1 MKLDLAA
8 ARDATVPDVLPAAG
22 EPFHVLFC
30 GINPGLYSAATGWHF
45 ARPGNR
51 FWPALHQS
59 GFTPRQLKP
68 SEQAELTRYGLG
80 ITNIAPRATAQAAEL
95 TPAELRDGAA
105 RLLALIDA
113 RRPRVIAIAGV
124 TAYRTAFALPRA
136 VIGPQPEPLGAAR
149 LWILPNPSGLNA
161 SWPAPR
167 IAEAFRELKE
177 AVGERL
183 QTLAHHE
190 SGASGNTGAMHHRMP
205 AVAWARHN
213 AVSASCSGAGSFN
226 RKQQLHQMDTTG
238 GTGRLQGKHV
248 LVTGGTTG
256 IGFAIAERFLREG
269 ARVVVTGRN
278 EELGLRAE
286 AALRDAGQ
294 SWFVAADAGDP
305 AAVARSVDLA
315 AGHLGTLD
323 VLVNNAGVGVEAG
336 LLRTPLADYDR
347 LMDVNVRGYLL
358 YAQAA
363 YPYLSRRRGCM
374 IHIAS
379 DAGIWGEQAIGL
391 YSVSKAAV
399 VMLGKML
406 ALEGGPDGVRS
417 NVLCPGDTW
426 PGMRHMAPAGEED
439 RPESG
444 DWPIPPIG
452 RIGEARDVA
461 AAAVFYA
468 SDEAEFITGTTLL
481 VDGGMTAGY
490 HQRDNSPLAEP
501 GP

>member
-1 MKLDLAA
+1 MD
-8 ARDATVPDVLPAAG
+8 
-22 EPFHVLFC
+22 
-30 GINPGLYSAATGWHF
+30 ITG
-45 ARPGNR
+45 
-51 FWPALHQS
+51 S
-59 GFTPRQLKP
+59 
-68 SEQAELTRYGLG
+68 
-80 ITNIAPRATAQAAEL
+80 
-95 TPAELRDGAA
+95 
-105 RLLALIDA
+105 A
-113 RRPRVIAIAGV
+113 RR
-124 TAYRTAFALPRA
+124 
-136 VIGPQPEPLGAAR
+136 
-149 LWILPNPSGLNA
+149 
-161 SWPAPR
+161 
-167 IAEAFRELKE
+167 
-177 AVGERL
+177 L
-183 QTLAHHE
+183 QDK
-190 SGASGNTGAMHHRMP
+190 N
-205 AVAWARHN
+205 
-213 AVSASCSGAGSFN
+213 
-226 RKQQLHQMDTTG
+226 
-238 GTGRLQGKHV
+238 V

-278 EELGLRAE
+278 HELGVRAE
-286 AALRDAGQ
+286 AALRDVGP

-315 AGHLGTLD
+315 ADDLGTLD
-323 VLVNNAGVGVEAG
+323 VLVNNAGVGIEAS

-347 LMDVNVRGYLL
+347 LMNVNVRGYLL

-363 YPYLSRRRGCM
+363 YPHLASRRGSM

-379 DAGIWGEQAIGL
+379 DAGVWGEQAIGL

-426 PGMRHMAPAGEED
+426 PGMRHMAPPGEED

-444 DWPIPPIG
+444 DWPVPPIG

-490 HQRDNSPLAEP
+490 HQREQSPLAEP
-501 GP
+501 GR